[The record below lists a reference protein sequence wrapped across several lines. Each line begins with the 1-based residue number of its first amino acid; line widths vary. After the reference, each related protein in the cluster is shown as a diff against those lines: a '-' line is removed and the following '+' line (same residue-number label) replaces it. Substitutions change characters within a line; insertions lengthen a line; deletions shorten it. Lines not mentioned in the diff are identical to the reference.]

1 MNRPAWIG
9 PVLIAAA
16 MCTTGIAADSPN
28 QYRRSNAHG
37 NQLIVRA
44 ASGDIPGLVEQYGL
58 RAVGA
63 LTNSEGHL
71 VVLEGPEAMTAEQV
85 AELIQMDPR
94 VGDLEAVQVAAL
106 PGTEESGATPVVS
119 DIAIDRLKTG
129 SLSTPCL
136 IHVMPAGLW
145 TGFADQEAARLV
157 NLHQGQAAQT
167 SCGSTIVAVIDT
179 GVDPTHSVLSGA
191 LVPGYDFRLEAPGI
205 PSEWDFLDQS
215 LQPILEQSLQPIL
228 EQSLQP
234 ILEQSLQPI
243 LEATL
248 SGSAEAVELGGS
260 MVVLLNS
267 DVAPTVAAMD
277 LPEYFGHGT
286 MVAGVIRLVAPG
298 AHIMPLR
305 VFNGSGSAHLFDII
319 RAIYYAVDHGA
330 NVINMSFSMD
340 QGSRELRNAIRY
352 AREHGVVCV
361 AAAGNDG
368 EPAQVYPAMLPATV
382 GVAATTL
389 DDELSEFSNY
399 GSALVDLAAPGS
411 GIVTTYPGGVFAAG
425 WGTSFSAPFVA
436 GTAALIRDSYPTN
449 NDDHTTATQLRLD
462 LKHGSVRSEP
472 LGGTI
477 GSGRL
482 DVLGAVLEANR

>member
-1 MNRPAWIG
+1 MRGLAKIG
-9 PVLIAAA
+9 PALMAV
-16 MCTTGIAADSPN
+16 MMWTTHVAADPPN
-28 QYRRSNAHG
+28 RYHHANAHH

-44 ASGDIPGLVEQYGL
+44 APSDVPGLVEQYGL
-58 RAVGA
+58 VAVGE
-63 LTNSEGHL
+63 LTTSEGHL
-71 VVLEGPEAMTAEQV
+71 AVIEGPETMTAEQM
-85 AELIQMDPR
+85 AELIHNDPR
-94 VGDLEAVQVAAL
+94 INDLEHVQLAAL

-129 SLSTPCL
+129 SLTSPC
-136 IHVMPAGLW
+136 ISRVMQNGLW
-145 TGFADQEAARLV
+145 KGFADQEAARLV
-157 NLHQGQAAQT
+157 NLHQGQSLQT
-167 SCGSTIVAVIDT
+167 SCGSVTVAVIDT
-179 GVDPTHSVLSGA
+179 GVDPTHSVLSDA

-248 SGSAEAVELGGS
+248 AGSAETVELGGS
-260 MVVLLNS
+260 MVVLLS
-267 DVAPTVAAMD
+267 SEVAPTVAAMD
-277 LPEYFGHGT
+277 LPPYFGHGT
-286 MVAGVIRLVAPG
+286 MVAGIVRLVAPG

-330 NVINMSFSMD
+330 DVINMSFSME

-352 AREHGVVCV
+352 AREQGVVCV

-368 EPAQVYPAMLPATV
+368 EPAHVYPAMLSSSI

-389 DDELSEFSNY
+389 DDELSDFSNY
-399 GSALVDLAAPGS
+399 GSALVDLAAPGA

-436 GTAALIRDSYPTN
+436 GAAALIRDSYPSGGMSALIELKQ
-449 NDDHTTATQLRLD
+449 DLRQ
-462 LKHGSVRSEP
+462 GSLAIQP
-472 LGGTI
+472 LAGDI

-482 DVLGAVLEANR
+482 DVLGAVLEAND